1 LEEASTHQRTASQ
14 GWAVEDNEVENN
26 ERRELEAFRLLAK
39 TQRAIATLENHQKAL
54 AQECGERRKR
64 LRRIIAAIQQR
75 DQLGML
81 PIEGIDKISVG
92 VEDEALIHNP
102 MQGL

>member
-1 LEEASTHQRTASQ
+1 M
-14 GWAVEDNEVENN
+14 ENDN
-26 ERRELEAFRLLAK
+26 ERRELEAFRLLAR

-64 LRRIIAAIQQR
+64 LRRIIAAIHQR
-75 DQLGML
+75 DQLGTL
-81 PIEGIDKISVG
+81 AIEGIDRITLDSA
-92 VEDEALIHNP
+92 DEALIHNP

>member
-1 LEEASTHQRTASQ
+1 ME
-14 GWAVEDNEVENN
+14 NEN
-26 ERRELEAFRLLAK
+26 ERRELEAFRLLAR

-64 LRRIIAAIQQR
+64 LRRIIAAIHQR
-75 DQLGML
+75 DQLGTL
-81 PIEGIDKISVG
+81 AIEGIDRITLDAA
-92 VEDEALIHNP
+92 DEALIHNP

>member
-1 LEEASTHQRTASQ
+1 M
-14 GWAVEDNEVENN
+14 ENDN
-26 ERRELEAFRLLAK
+26 ERRELEAFRLLAR

-64 LRRIIAAIQQR
+64 LRRIIAAIHQR

-81 PIEGIDKISVG
+81 AIEGIDRITLDAA
-92 VEDEALIHNP
+92 DEALIHNP